1 MQKNKK
7 KLDYKTLRLSD
18 NYQYSSEEEQEE
30 EKEKQDKK
38 VIDVNKFNESIIKE
52 ETKINKELLN
62 KHFHYQTPSALL
74 KDLYNT
80 NNKEKNSLLLSVINS
95 GIKDLKEQINKMFE
109 KERQIEKPDEMVEI
123 GEEILKFNEQNREG
137 KDSKML
143 TPNQMLSRLP
153 ISLDQLEAGNNS
165 ENIKNEIRQL
175 LYSLYRSKN
184 MTKQVYNNLIK
195 YI

>member
-1 MQKNKK
+1 MDRLGAKNKK
-7 KLDYKTLRLSD
+7 KLHYKTLRLSD

-38 VIDVNKFNESIIKE
+38 AIDVNKFNESIIKE
-52 ETKINKELLN
+52 ETKINKELFN

-80 NNKEKNSLLLSVINS
+80 NNKEKNSRLLNVVNS
-95 GIKDLKEQINKMFE
+95 RIKDLKEQINKMSE

-123 GEEILKFNEQNREG
+123 VEEILTFNEQNQEG
-137 KDSKML
+137 KGSKIL

-153 ISLDQLEAGNNS
+153 ISLDQ
-165 ENIKNEIRQL
+165 KQEIIQK
-175 LYSLYRSKN
+175 SLKV
-184 MTKQVYNNLIK
+184 K
-195 YI
+195 